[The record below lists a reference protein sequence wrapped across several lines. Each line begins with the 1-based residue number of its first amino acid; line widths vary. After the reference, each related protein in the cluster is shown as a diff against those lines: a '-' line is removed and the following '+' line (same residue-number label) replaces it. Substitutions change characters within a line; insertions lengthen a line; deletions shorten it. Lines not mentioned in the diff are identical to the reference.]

1 MSGDKFFSF
10 LVFRTVT
17 RLAALFPYLITS
29 KWLNPSTIGKYG
41 EYLAVRFAK
50 SQKFKIIHQNWT
62 SSFDHRR
69 EIDVIAMDDEVL
81 VFIEVRSRSAKS
93 LQSGYE
99 SIGKKKKSVLE
110 KASRDY
116 LRMNPNPYYRFD
128 VIEIDLNY
136 SIYQSDHIFHHKNV
150 SLFS

>member
-1 MSGDKFFSF
+1 MSGGKFFSF
-10 LVFRTVT
+10 LAYRTVT
-17 RLAALFPYLITS
+17 RLAALFPNFIKS
-29 KWLNPSTIGKYG
+29 RWLNPSTIGKYG
-41 EYLAVRFAK
+41 EYLAVRFVK

-62 SSFDHRR
+62 SSVDHRR

-116 LRMNPNPYYRFD
+116 LRVNPNPYYRFD

-136 SIYQSDHIFHHKNV
+136 TFNQTDLIFHHKNV

>member
-1 MSGDKFFSF
+1 MSGGNCFSF
-10 LVFRTVT
+10 LTYRIVT
-17 RLAALFPYLITS
+17 RLAALFPSFIKS
-29 KWLNPSTIGKYG
+29 KWLKSSTIGKYG
-41 EYLAVRFAK
+41 EYLAVRFVK

-99 SIGKKKKSVLE
+99 SIGKKKKSVLQ

-116 LRMNPNPYYRFD
+116 LRVNPNPYYRFD

-136 SIYQSDHIFHHKNV
+136 TFNQTDLIFHHKNV

>member
-1 MSGDKFFSF
+1 MSGGKFFSF
-10 LVFRTVT
+10 LAYRTIT
-17 RLAALFPYLITS
+17 RLDALFPYFIKS
-29 KWLNPSTIGKYG
+29 NWLNTCMIGKYG
-41 EYLAVRFAK
+41 EYLAVRFVK
-50 SQKFKIIHQNWT
+50 SQKFKIIHENWT
-62 SSFDHRR
+62 SSVDHRR

-99 SIGKKKKSVLE
+99 SISKKKKSVLE

-116 LRMNPNPYYRFD
+116 LRVNPKPYYRFD

-136 SIYQSDHIFHHKNV
+136 SINQTDLIFHHKNV